1 MPNWCQNRLVVEGS
15 EAAVEA
21 FRKANSTTDTAL
33 TFQAAVPRPESEE
46 ENWYS
51 WNCENWGTK
60 WDAVDVGFDDDLWYP
75 VDSGLDWT
83 VYKFDTAWSAPIPW
97 FRSLND
103 WTELRLILFFAEVGM
118 SFSGSCE
125 WDKDGVLTESNELPL
140 GDLLAMDFSNRF

>member
-46 ENWYS
+46 GNWYS
-51 WNCENWGTK
+51 WNCDNWGTK
-60 WDAVDVGFDDDLWYP
+60 WDAVDVNFDDDLWYP
-75 VDSGLDWT
+75 VDSKLDWT
-83 VYKFDTAWSAPIPW
+83 VYKFDTAWSPPIPW
-97 FRSLND
+97 FRSLNC
-103 WTELRLILFFAEVGM
+103 WTELRLILFYAEVGQ

-125 WDKDGVLTESNELPL
+125 WDKGGSFENGESLSL
-140 GDLLAMDFSNRF
+140 GDLLALDFSNRF